1 MIQSKIV
8 SSLDKCFLDNHLDD
22 FQALNKITALKNERI
37 SFQYICEMIDD
48 ADSRH
53 YLTPTIEGEL
63 AKYATI
69 RDVRNVPV
77 TLPTFPGMYDDN
89 YLRTTPGLYPDV
101 LISSPYG
108 KKTFILNGQLKTLWI
123 EIDLRKVS
131 DEIAAGESKLSICL
145 AGDVSRYA
153 QAEVT
158 IEIID
163 ALLPEQTLKLTQ
175 WFHCDGLAQHYHC
188 DVWSER
194 HWEIVENFAKTAVS
208 NGINMLL
215 TPLFTPSLDTYEG
228 GERLTTQ
235 LIDVVKNGDTYTF
248 GFDRL
253 DRWID
258 MCDRVGVKYF
268 EISHFFTQWG
278 AKHAPKVMATVD
290 GEYKKIFGWETDA
303 TDPTY
308 TEFLRIFISEFLAHM
323 KKRGDDKR
331 CHFHI
336 SDEPSAEF
344 LPFYQAAKNTIADL
358 LEDYII
364 MDALSSYEF
373 YKQGVV
379 KTPIPC
385 NDHIKPFLEGKVPD
399 LWTYY
404 CCGQWQNVSNRF
416 IAMPSYRNRSIGMQM
431 YKYDIVGFLQWGY
444 NYYNTWLSYGALDPM
459 GDVNGFDWVP
469 AGDTCSVYPGVDGNA
484 LESLRIIVFHQ
495 ALQDISAMKLAASFV
510 GKEKVVE
517 AIENAFGATVEF
529 DVCAR
534 STEQMQAV
542 RDAVNE
548 LIKQNVGK

>member
-8 SSLDKCFLDNHLDD
+8 SSLENCFLDNHLED
-22 FQALNKITALKNERI
+22 FQSITKITALKNERI
-37 SFQYICEMIDD
+37 SFQFICELTDD
-48 ADSRH
+48 VNSR
-53 YLTPTIEGEL
+53 YFLAPTIEGEL

-77 TLPTFPGMYDDN
+77 TLPTFPGMFDDN

-101 LISSPYG
+101 LIPSPYG
-108 KKTFILNGQLKTLWI
+108 KKVFLLNGQLKTLWI
-123 EIDLRKVS
+123 EIDLRNVS
-131 DEIAAGESKLSICL
+131 DEIKAGESKLSICL
-145 AGDVSRYA
+145 AGDVSGYA
-153 QAEVT
+153 QAEINV
-158 IEIID
+158 EIID
-163 ALLPEQTLKLTQ
+163 ALLPEQELKLTQ
-175 WFHCDGLAQHYHC
+175 WFHCDGLAQYYHC
-188 DVWSER
+188 EVWSER
-194 HWEIVENFAKTAVS
+194 HWEIIENFAKTAVS

-235 LIDVVKNGDTYTF
+235 LIDVVKNGDAYTF

-258 MCDRVGVKYF
+258 MCDRVGIKYF

-303 TDPTY
+303 AEPAY
-308 TEFLRIFISEFLAHM
+308 TAFLRTFISAFLEHM
-323 KKRGDDKR
+323 KARGDDKR

-336 SDEPSAEF
+336 SDEPSADF
-344 LPFYQAAKNTIADL
+344 LPSYQAAKDSVADL

-385 NDHIKPFLEGKVPD
+385 NDHIRPFLDSKVPG

-404 CCGQWQNVSNRF
+404 CCGQWKDVSNRF

-444 NYYNTWLSYGALDPM
+444 NYYNTWLSYGKLDPM

-469 AGDTCSVYPGVDGNA
+469 AGDTCSVYPDVDGNA

-495 ALQDISAMKLAASFV
+495 ALQDIRAMKLAESFV

-517 AIENAFGATVEF
+517 AIETAFGASIEF

-534 STEQMQAV
+534 STKQMQAV

-548 LIKQNVGK
+548 IIKKNI